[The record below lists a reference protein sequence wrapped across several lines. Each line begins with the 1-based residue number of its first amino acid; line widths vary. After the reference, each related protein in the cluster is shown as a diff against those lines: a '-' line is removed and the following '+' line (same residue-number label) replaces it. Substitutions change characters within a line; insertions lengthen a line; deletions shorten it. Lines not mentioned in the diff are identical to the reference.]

1 MTQQQPADYQYKVMI
16 VAVVHVRAKNERL
29 ARQVIFSSALGSPSA
44 DEIRLANT
52 GQHLM
57 GKNATIA
64 AVDFVRHGPAEL
76 IGGPDKVMALAPAT
90 VLRAFDP
97 RAHNSTLETASQSV
111 QVPLDLTEGPFE

>member
-1 MTQQQPADYQYKVMI
+1 MIQQQAGDYQYKVMI
-16 VAVVHVRAKNERL
+16 VAVVRVRAENERL

-44 DEIRLANT
+44 DEIRLANI

-76 IGGPDKVMALAPAT
+76 IGDPDKIMAWVPAT
-90 VLRAFDP
+90 VPRAFDS
-97 RAHNSTLETASQSV
+97 RANNSTLETASQSV
-111 QVPLDLTEGPFE
+111 RVPLDFTEGPFE